1 MSKISVEAKVEF
13 ILLMIENIYKI
24 IDRHNGVFK
33 ALDDSI
39 EGRPAILMCLMQIGE
54 SLNKIDKSIL
64 ERFDLIDDTKG
75 SYNVRNFIAHDYDGV
90 DLSLIEMILR
100 DRLPILK
107 TKILKLKL

>member
-1 MSKISVEAKVEF
+1 MSKISIEAKVEF

-24 IDRHNGVFK
+24 IDRHNGIFK
-33 ALDDSI
+33 ALDDTI

-54 SLNKIDKSIL
+54 SLNKIDKDIL
-64 ERFDLIDDTKG
+64 EKFDLIDDTKG

-90 DLSLIEMILR
+90 DVGLIEMILR

-107 TKILKLKL
+107 IKILEIRI